1 VTESAIREILT
12 ELAARQLGLEHALY
26 EGPLADHL
34 DSIQRITLV
43 VAIEDHFAICFDPA
57 EEQDVE
63 TLADVV
69 ALIQVKLAAG
79 ESGD

>member
-12 ELAARQLGLEHALY
+12 ELAASQLGLEHALH

-43 VAIEDHFAICFDPA
+43 VAIEDRFVICFDPA

-69 ALIQVKLAAG
+69 ALIQAKLAAG
-79 ESGD
+79 GSGD